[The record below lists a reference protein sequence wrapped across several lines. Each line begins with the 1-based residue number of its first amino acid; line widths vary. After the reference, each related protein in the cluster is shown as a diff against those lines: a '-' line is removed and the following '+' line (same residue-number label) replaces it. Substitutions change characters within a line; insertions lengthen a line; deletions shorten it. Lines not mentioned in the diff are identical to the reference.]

1 MFDQYRKFPSQ
12 QMPVIVALLQ
22 IIRSQINA
30 REGRQGPSQS
40 SRPHLHYQRDSVDC
54 GVNEAQPAEWSYL

>member
-1 MFDQYRKFPSQ
+1 MRKVVFDQYRKFPSQ

-30 REGRQGPSQS
+30 REGSEKSPFLG
-40 SRPHLHYQRDSVDC
+40 LIITIRDT
-54 GVNEAQPAEWSYL
+54 E